1 MKFGYILRVIL
12 FFVTCLYENN
22 KCFIFNIYFLGLF
35 LLYIYYIWMVLDILF
50 FLDGRI
56 GLVEVVFD

>member
-35 LLYIYYIWMVLDILF
+35 LFIFEWF
-50 FLDGRI
+50 
-56 GLVEVVFD
+56 

>member
-35 LLYIYYIWMVLDILF
+35 LLLIYILYLNGFRYFIF
-50 FLDGRI
+50 FGWENWFSRSGI
-56 GLVEVVFD
+56 